1 MKTKQQLEDD
11 AKLSSICCTTHWYD
25 SRAEEQACAWEFV
38 ILRCGD
44 HKPRS
49 CAALVI
55 TEEHL
60 IRNAI
65 LDRPGGESADF
76 APRKLPCLDIGGWT
90 RNHQA
95 EDQPF
100 QFENRSGVEGFY
112 EFGMRYSSSDL
123 RDVAICIATGSGVSV
138 QECVSG

>member
-25 SRAEEQACAWEFV
+25 SRAKEQARVWGFV

-55 TEEHL
+55 AEEHL

-65 LDRPGGESADF
+65 FDRPGGESVDF
-76 APRKLPCLDIGGWT
+76 ALCKLPCLEIGGWT
-90 RNHQA
+90 RNQQA

-123 RDVAICIATGSGVSV
+123 RDVAICIAAGFGVSV

>member
-11 AKLSSICCTTHWYD
+11 AKPSSICCTTRWYD
-25 SRAEEQACAWEFV
+25 SRAEEQACAWGFV

-65 LDRPGGESADF
+65 LDRPGGESVDF

-90 RNHQA
+90 RNQQA

-123 RDVAICIATGSGVSV
+123 RDVAIC
-138 QECVSG
+138 